1 MESGSS
7 SYGFPEAMESGSYS
21 CQLEVDQE
29 MLIVED
35 NESNN
40 IIIGNSFNITNY
52 WDLWANDIDQDGYN
66 TTDTGDG
73 IIDACPESFGES
85 TEDRYGCTDIDADG
99 WSNAN
104 DIMPLDASQWVDSD
118 GDGYGDNSNGTD
130 GDQCP
135 DVAGVYNG
143 EGGQGCPLAS
153 AVDTDGDGVFD
164 EMDDCPETPAEDEV
178 DVKGCTIVDNSG
190 NNGNGG
196 TDPGNQGGDEPDEV
210 IDEPDDGDD
219 PIEEEDDALE
229 ENVLGLSDDET
240 LQYGMLGGAI
250 LVVLMLLILIL
261 RGRGEDDDE
270 LAINQAFNTGLMNG
284 DPYGGVATRTPEA
297 MAYEQQLIASG
308 YDAATARA
316 YADHYFNN
324 Q

>member
-1 MESGSS
+1 
-7 SYGFPEAMESGSYS
+7 
-21 CQLEVDQE
+21 
-29 MLIVED
+29 
-35 NESNN
+35 
-40 IIIGNSFNITNY
+40 
-52 WDLWANDIDQDGYN
+52 
-66 TTDTGDG
+66 
-73 IIDACPESFGES
+73 
-85 TEDRYGCTDIDADG
+85 
-99 WSNAN
+99 
-104 DIMPLDASQWVDSD
+104 
-118 GDGYGDNSNGTD
+118 
-130 GDQCP
+130 
-135 DVAGVYNG
+135 
-143 EGGQGCPLAS
+143 
-153 AVDTDGDGVFD
+153 
-164 EMDDCPETPAEDEV
+164 MDDCPETPAEDEV